1 MVLLVENIEIRC
13 TSQGKNWKGILII
26 QLRLPME
33 DVGEVALQK
42 QFPLLL
48 LYIFTLHAEGGE
60 GMGTGGG
67 ETFNAIPLTVTALL

>member
-33 DVGEVALQK
+33 EDVGEVALQK

-48 LYIFTLHAEGGE
+48 LYIFTLHADEERGHG
-60 GMGTGGG
+60 
-67 ETFNAIPLTVTALL
+67 N